1 MVMYKVQV
9 PREVKVAEACTQVE
23 IFPDVPDKKEVEVFM
38 KISPV

>member
-1 MVMYKVQV
+1 MVMYKV

-23 IFPDVPDKKEVEVFM
+23 AKIFPDMPDNKEVNVFM